1 MLGLAH
7 VLVVEV
13 AVQLTDHGEAVFQG
27 WIPGAT
33 FQVEHLLHGRVE
45 PGKQLLFLGVLF
57 SVNYFCRI
65 AVAGEEGQL
74 GTGRGLHPPNDE
86 PHRRGVGLALEGV

>member
-13 AVQLTDHGEAVFQG
+13 AVQLADHGEAVFQG

-33 FQVEHLLHGRVE
+33 FCRCSIAGRLDIGL
-45 PGKQLLFLGVLF
+45 PLFIT
-57 SVNYFCRI
+57 SPWWSTI
-65 AVAGEEGQL
+65 AL
-74 GTGRGLHPPNDE
+74 MM
-86 PHRRGVGLALEGV
+86 